1 MRILGIFGHPVSH
14 SLSPKM
20 HNAALEAVGLEKE
33 FIYLKFDILPHDLKT
48 AINALKVLNAKGV
61 NITIPYKEAVIPF
74 LDGLDMSAQAVN
86 GVNVIVNDNGRLI
99 GYNTDGIGFIRSL
112 KEESGVNPQGK
123 KVLVLGAG
131 GAAKSVCAALAAA
144 GTREIVIVNRT
155 IERAESAGEIV
166 RKIGCKVRTYDFS
179 RKKFN
184 DLTEE
189 ISSSSIII
197 NTTSVGLYPPDQS
210 LLTDFQDFL
219 HQDQVV
225 ADIIYLPKETL
236 LLKQAKRKGCVTL
249 SGAGM
254 LIYQGAEAFRLW
266 TGLDAP
272 VDIMKKVLEEELKN
286 VD

>member
-1 MRILGIFGHPVSH
+1 MQGSH
-14 SLSPKM
+14 LYFP
-20 HNAALEAVGLEKE
+20 E
-33 FIYLKFDILPHDLKT
+33 
-48 AINALKVLNAKGV
+48 
-61 NITIPYKEAVIPF
+61 
-74 LDGLDMSAQAVN
+74 
-86 GVNVIVNDNGRLI
+86 
-99 GYNTDGIGFIRSL
+99 
-112 KEESGVNPQGK
+112 
-123 KVLVLGAG
+123 
-131 GAAKSVCAALAAA
+131 
-144 GTREIVIVNRT
+144 
-155 IERAESAGEIV
+155 
-166 RKIGCKVRTYDFS
+166 
-179 RKKFN
+179 KFN